1 MFSLPFGLSS
11 CMNAYKQSVGAQ
23 LEQVSTKVFRTD
35 MNVAWEA
42 ALESMKSMTLDISNR
57 ESGFIQTKWT
67 DNTSDKNFSDS
78 FAGARAY
85 LKAQFRFKVN
95 VATAYYNGEPVVKVS
110 VQREQLVQRDVLEG
124 WKPIQSDQIEE
135 STLLY
140 RMGRII
146 KLKIRVSRA
155 LERKTQQETESL
167 E

>member
-1 MFSLPFGLSS
+1 
-11 CMNAYKQSVGAQ
+11 MNAYKQSVGAQ